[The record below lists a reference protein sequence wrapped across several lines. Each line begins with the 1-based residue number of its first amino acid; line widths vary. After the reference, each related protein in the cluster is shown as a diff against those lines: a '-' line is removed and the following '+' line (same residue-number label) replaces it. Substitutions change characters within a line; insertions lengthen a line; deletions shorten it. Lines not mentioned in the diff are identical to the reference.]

1 MNSTAS
7 QATHRLTVR
16 IKSSNRLH
24 LKAEFEIKAAALAAS
39 FAILRANPDR
49 FICEIGFIK
58 AA

>member
-1 MNSTAS
+1 MK
-7 QATHRLTVR
+7 THLLKVRL
-16 IKSSNRLH
+16 KSNNRLH

>member
-1 MNSTAS
+1 MK
-7 QATHRLTVR
+7 THLLKVRL
-16 IKSSNRLH
+16 KSNNRLH
-24 LKAEFEIKAAALAAS
+24 LKAEFETKSEAHAAS